1 MSIDP
6 AAAAAPAP
14 KRART
19 PYRPPLLS
27 LWARNDLADNIV
39 ACLPPSNLSRLPVI
53 AKAMRSAH
61 PLVLFTAARR
71 LGVIAQA
78 TDNFVSSLRSVVPE
92 RHCFREDW
100 TKGLTRWVNG
110 SGMAGHEWAVV
121 DSPPR
126 THLRLTRDTN
136 DDPALSPYGG
146 PSHHGGLGGHP
157 GGMFHRFCQTHWE
170 LAVRRFRVSLCFPNG
185 IGRSALG
192 YAWLRDNSGL
202 RTIGGVYASPMS
214 VPSLKWQAAMWVD
227 EGDVVAVRN
236 CYIDLC
242 PVTPGVWYDVEATFS
257 EADDDGYVTTTIV
270 VSFNGDFRRKTMRSL
285 ALPLHLVKI
294 YNLRDGQV
302 LVGGLELEYD
312 EVPQVRAV
320 GDGPECRCGAAAAR
334 NVVLGGEENERRA
347 FYHCGSCGFFEWDD
361 GDDESEDA

>member
-1 MSIDP
+1 M
-6 AAAAAPAP
+6 
-14 KRART
+14 
-19 PYRPPLLS
+19 
-27 LWARNDLADNIV
+27 ADNIV
-39 ACLPPSNLSRLPVI
+39 ACLPPSNLSRLPIV
-53 AKAMRSAH
+53 AKAMRAAH

-71 LGVIAQA
+71 LGVIAHA

-100 TKGLTRWVNG
+100 TKGLTRWITG
-110 SGMAGHEWAVV
+110 SGMKGYEYASVS
-121 DSPPR
+121 SPPQ

-136 DDPALSPYGG
+136 DDPALSPYGD
-146 PSHHGGLGGHP
+146 PSHHGGSGHP
-157 GGMFHRFCQTHWE
+157 GGMFHTFCHTHWE
-170 LAVRRFRVSLCFPNG
+170 LAVRRFRVSMCFPNG

-192 YAWLRDNSGL
+192 YVWLPDRSG
-202 RTIGGVYASPMS
+202 RNNIGGVYASPMS

-227 EGDVVAVRN
+227 EGNVVAVRN

-347 FYHCGSCGFFEWDD
+347 FYHCGSCGFFEWDG